1 METSTIPMING
12 NKILWTGSFYMSEV
26 HEANLSEPISKQR
39 NGIVLVWS
47 AYVNG
52 SPQNYDFVYH
62 YVPKYHISIG
72 ANQGV
77 DFWLSTPNV
86 VGQKYLYISDSKI
99 KGYTTNDETRTAA
112 GTNISMKNDYWVLRA
127 VIGV

>member
-1 METSTIPMING
+1 MATSKIPMING
-12 NKILWTGSFYMSEV
+12 NKILWTGSFYMSEA

-47 AYVNG
+47 AYTNG

-77 DFWLSTPNV
+77 DFWLSTPNI

-112 GTNISMKNDYWVLRA
+112 GTNISMQNDYWVLRA